1 MIYSYQKGI
10 VLLSKLFK
18 KFRFFYLIHIKHD
31 KSFRIIYS
39 GWYAKEIPI
48 QNLSDSGWKIKK
60 IPAQGWF
67 ASGEK
72 KENIKLNFG
81 FIFLNL
87 NNFLIKIKNQIGNLF
102 DKYFSII
109 KNSKNIIFEF
119 LLKSF
124 NKIKNIKF
132 NFSIARLEIKKYFLF
147 IFSACSAVK
156 LFLGKIRNSKKI
168 IIASVN
174 KNQKIHLAQNK
185 KILSKQ
191 KKNIFDD
198 LQKQFQH
205 KNIFAKV
212 NIFQNL
218 KLKNIFKFWTEKET
232 SKNLFIQRI
241 KQIRKPKLIATM
253 AALVVF
259 VLISQ
264 LIWPAWQG
272 WAFVQEKKWTT
283 AGELTSGTL
292 NDIDSTA
299 QEGSLMINSPSN
311 TWTQDDWVGGEGEE
325 SWSETNKYYS
335 GTNVDTSDANKVK
348 INLPTAWYNDSWG
361 YRKEITLTE
370 NSARDLTNYQLKVR
384 LTSDNFDFSKTKT
397 NGEDLRFIDSDG
409 HTELKYWIESWN
421 QTNITD
427 FTRTSNG
434 ATCSGGSYCAYAI
447 DGLHNN
453 SYQWYIQ
460 AAQNED
466 LSPMGTID
474 LGQTRTVNQVKVQ
487 LYNGDARSYYNYKVA
502 VSGNNTDWTTWFDG
516 TGSGVNYTGLQT
528 INHDAADIRYIKVWI
543 SGSTT
548 DTYGH
553 VTEVYAYNTT
563 TPNYS
568 DIWVKIPTLG
578 ASSSKLLYM
587 YYGNTGAIAAS
598 SAADTFIFADTFDG
612 ATINTDRWT
621 EYDTGG
627 NYLTQNDKIL
637 LSGGSGTWGQVG
649 LVSKTNLSRPFVAE
663 VKLTPKTSVSKSFM
677 IGIHDQTASSHYN
690 NLIYSEYFISGGTFN
705 YYQDGSGAA
714 LPAYNW
720 AINQQYRLKWVVH
733 PTTYGRTKG
742 CTYYLSSDN
751 GETWSMLFDSY
762 NSVEDNVRLG
772 FDDLDGIFELDD
784 WIVHGF
790 AAKDATYSFDGERE
804 KPTGSYTGSLISSA
818 YETGTG
824 INYGEFSSTVTEPS
838 GTLSRFQLRTA
849 DTLDALSSTNWLGP
863 DGDTGTYYQSTTSTA
878 IYIGLDNK
886 KYIQYKIFLSTDS
899 LDYTPQVNDVS
910 LTYTKAS
917 PGDLTPVFS
926 QTDWTGGA
934 NQSDFTDTSK
944 FKESSN
950 VVYTESGQVGLSK
963 PEETI
968 TENFSSTTKR
978 DATQTTA
985 DWNSGTDELTL
996 KKTITPRILNIYDT
1010 PGTAYDVAVSGNYAY
1025 VADYNQGLEVFDI
1038 STPSTPI
1045 LKSRLAS
1052 ITNAYGVTLSGNYAY
1067 VAGNDW
1073 GLWIVDIS
1081 NPLSPTLIKR
1091 YYPWANNT
1099 LKVDVLGNYA
1109 YIAHGGEGL
1118 RIVNIT
1124 DKSNP
1129 SETGFYDTTGS
1140 CYDVKIRQVGGN
1152 IYAYVADG
1160 APGLLIFDV
1169 TNPASP
1175 VLLDTLDTDNARDVV
1190 VDGDYAYVSDGNY
1203 FRILDVSTPS
1213 DIKEKS
1219 IIDTLDGA
1227 EGIYLSGNRIYIAS
1241 HINGLQ
1247 IIDVTDKSNP
1257 SKIAM
1262 VDTPQYVAD
1271 TNNSAYQVAVSG
1283 NYAYVANGYTNGLVI
1298 IDVSEPF
1305 SPNSSAS
1312 EGLKTLSDS
1321 QGVYVSGNYAYMA
1334 EGYQG
1339 LYIYDITGS
1348 TPSYVG
1354 SYDTPG
1360 YARDVVVSGDYA
1372 YVADSD
1378 WGLQII
1384 NISIPSA
1391 PSFVSWYNTPGTAY
1405 QVVVDG
1411 DYAYVI
1417 DATTLQIINIS
1428 NKASLTLTGSYNCPD
1443 AAYGLDKVGNYVYVT
1458 GYGQNPSFSAVNVT
1472 NPASPTLAGSYNG
1485 SEYGNQAYD
1494 VKVKTVGASTYAFL
1508 ASYNYGLQ
1516 VLNITNLGSISRTT
1530 YLYSAETTY
1539 SVRIFLSGNYAYIA
1553 NERGGLDVVDISNPA
1568 AINRQQKIDA
1578 PDYVMD
1584 VMVDGNYAYMAARS
1598 SGLQKV
1604 DITRPASLSSTPTVD
1619 YGREVFVS
1627 GNYAYMA
1634 EETNSSLS
1642 IFDITDKTAPVFLS
1656 NKDLAGTYCNDVKV
1670 VGNYAYVSCYDAGLY
1685 IIDVSDPANPVY
1697 QGVYNTPSY
1706 AYEVIV
1712 DGSYAYVADYATLQI
1727 INISVPTA
1735 PTLTG
1740 SYNCSDYA
1748 YYLDKVGDYVYITS
1762 YNQNPNLTIV
1772 NVSNPASPTLAGS
1785 LYQNDR
1791 QLNGIKVSGS
1801 YAYVAYATASSGV
1814 AIYNISNPASI
1825 SKIGQWG
1832 LNDSQNS
1839 GSFITYNSNKVYLSS
1854 GTGGLHVIDVTT
1866 PASPTYLNTFDTPNT
1881 VRGSFISGNYL
1892 YFEDYPAGLKILDI
1906 SHTIGGLSLKGS
1918 LDTPGNSY
1926 RLDKLGDYAYV
1937 ADYSSDLRIINVS
1950 NPASPSA
1957 TGNISLT
1964 GNSLDVK
1971 AKVQGSKTYAY
1982 VGTDQLGLQVVDAT
1996 TPASPTIASSVNI
2009 GSNINGIELSGNYAY
2024 LASDTGGLNIV
2035 AISGTNGSD
2044 VSQESSDNVDFP
2056 YKKSI
2061 ALTGAGDASTNY
2073 QIMVKV
2079 GYNSTA
2085 TGVNLTCSG
2094 NCQADFDDIRF
2105 YDNDGI
2111 TPLDYFRESY
2121 ALGDKATFW
2130 VEVKDS
2136 LSSGQNPTIYM
2147 YYGDSDASTTSSG
2160 ANTFPLFF
2168 DDFTGTTIDAGKWV
2182 ETDTSSKISQS
2193 DKIVVTGGAGWG
2205 NTSLYSVSDF
2215 ARADNVELLFDY
2227 KPTGGTSVMFGW
2239 KDSTSGKS
2247 YTDLIYSFYDTSDT
2261 SRIYEDNNDRG
2272 QFSGGWIANNTYKV
2286 RMPLKTGGGAKYMR
2300 STDGGRNW
2308 VLNYDSSYSTEATEK
2323 IGFINSDA
2331 AYEIDNAFIRKSVTA
2346 DPKINNYI
2354 YNAGGS
2360 DLTEQASGNG
2370 DFPYKKD
2377 ISLIGAGNAG
2387 TNYRIQVNVSYASKI
2402 GANLSCSSHCQTD
2415 FDDIRFYDDDGITEL
2430 DHWRSTYVDSDQATF
2445 YVQVQDSMSEG
2456 YNPTIYMYY
2465 GDGDASS
2472 ASSLLNTYDVIREI
2486 NTGQPLIGSWHFD
2499 ENTLTTAAD
2508 SSGNSSTGTLT
2519 SGPTWTTGKY
2529 GYGVNLDATND
2540 YVNVATSSITATAG
2554 SVSLWIQ
2561 PSWNGNDN
2569 TKRGIWN
2576 HRNGC
2581 TGAWL
2586 GLYKDTD
2593 NYIKFHPGE
2602 STAKVDVSSWT
2613 AGTWHFITF
2622 TWDNATGSKIYVD
2635 GEAAISYN
2643 GALGIGSLTTCVQ
2656 QQIGGYVEYTA
2667 YPFNG
2672 IIDEVNLF
2680 NRVLTTDEITDL
2692 YGNYG
2697 WTLSS
2702 YLGRLLVRE
2711 YPFTSTVEPIVSNI
2725 ISTFTPTIIS
2735 SFDTPG
2741 NAWDV
2746 RVKTIGDTTYA
2757 FVADLSGG
2765 GLRIINVTDPANPVE
2780 VSFIGAGN
2788 SFRAVDVSSSG
2799 NYVYLANDGNDL
2811 YIYDIT
2817 NIAAPF
2823 FIGNYSIIN
2832 NEAYD
2837 IQVIGN
2843 YVYLANRQG
2852 GFYIINVADPYRP
2865 AMVSCYDTSDY
2876 VWGLIV
2882 EGTYAYITDY
2892 TSGLKIIDLGNL
2904 SPPTQVSTTMA
2915 VGVSNAQDVAI
2926 SGNYAYVA
2934 EYSWGLIV
2942 VDVSSTSTPSIV
2954 GSAQS
2959 FGNPYAIAV
2968 DGDYAYVASQNRGLE
2983 IFDISDPTAPVL
2995 TKSYTWPGSGS
3006 VYDIKVVGNY
3016 AYLAN
3021 YTYGI
3026 KIIDITDKSNPSLI
3040 STAGVNGSASGIDVQ
3055 GNYAYVTDYGAY
3067 INIFDIS
3074 NKASPQWISSY
3085 NITGAQGLVWRI
3097 AVSGDYAYVADKG
3110 YNLYIFNIADPYN
3123 IALVGTLD
3131 YDISGQ
3137 SDRGALNLFV
3147 SGTRVYIADYTRGL
3161 QVIDVSD
3168 PTAPYILSCIDR
3180 IKDNQLWAG
3189 VYFGGV
3195 ISVTV
3200 SGHYAYLI
3208 DTLRGLWVVDLN
3220 LLSQTPVVN
3229 TASGGYVQDIEVQG
3243 DYAYVLA
3250 NSSPGSGSTAF
3261 SVLSIFDT
3269 STSPATL
3276 KSRIKIYDA
3285 LGITVSGNYIYV
3297 ANFGRGLLIIDAS
3310 NKSSPQGVGIYDST
3324 GSTYD
3329 VAVSGN
3335 YAYLADY
3342 SGGFKVIDI
3351 TTKTNPVYKTVVNT
3365 GVATQ
3370 RVQVKGNYAYVTD
3383 ATTGFHI
3390 INITTPTSPSE
3401 IGSTLPVSAHYDF
3414 FVEGNYVY
3422 VADNTAGLSIYNISN
3437 PAAPY
3442 LVGSYDTMGNAY
3454 DVKVSGGYAY
3464 ISDWGGGLLILDVST
3479 PASPI
3484 YIGNYISKSATY
3496 RLFVKRNR
3504 IYLATQYHGVEVLN
3518 LKTQNSNV
3526 VSIGIDT
3533 LAAPIL
3539 KGSLTA
3545 TDTEPTGTSITYYLS
3560 VDNGTTWEAI
3570 TPDGS
3575 EYTFTAYGSDLKWKA
3590 VMTTDDS
3597 TITPTISQVVIWAST
3612 GMSNTGY
3619 LISSVFQQTSPNFAW
3634 ETIEWTDNEIQTT
3647 RVKVRTDATAD
3658 MATATAWTTCPYAV
3672 NDGDLIDLS
3681 SVSSTQPYIQYR
3693 LEFATSDIDE
3703 TPILDDI
3710 DITSAVYGTATFDY
3724 NQTNPVGWYHID
3736 WVNSGGT
3743 DTAVKVRTKEADTQE
3758 GLDGDTWS
3766 DWVTTSGQDIREM
3779 ASPTKWIRLEVQIES
3794 RKNNVS
3800 PILESLSIFYAVN
3813 VTPTVSEISAQENE
3827 NGVVQISYTVLDEDS
3842 DSVSTTFQ
3850 YWDGDSWEACDTTT
3864 GEGSHDVTP
3873 GVQTELTGTW
3883 NVKTDYNNQ
3892 YLANSR
3898 IKIIIDDSSPYLNL
3912 GEDQSNTFVIDTKK
3926 PTTPTI
3932 SINSGAAITNS
3943 LFVTLTPS
3951 CVDDSDLKVQFSN
3964 DDSTYGT
3971 VTNVDGVVTNSGE
3984 WEVKSIGKS
3993 WIMKAVD
4000 GSTRTAWFKCKDI
4013 YGNQSDTGG
4022 SATINYD
4029 TSLPG
4034 VVTNVSIADASNEYV
4049 ERYALTIMWDALSV
4063 EDNPDF
4069 SAYSIERSTDGVTYS
4084 PAASI
4089 SDITTSVYTN
4099 IGLSKTITYFYRIK
4113 TKDTADNYSLPS
4125 SVVSYQPASEDDIP
4139 PALTGGSPVAT
4150 SHEDYALFTWATDE
4164 PSDSHVEY
4172 GIVSGTYTSMQGNDT
4187 QTLTHS
4193 VQVYGLNPLTTYYYR
4208 IRSKDAS
4215 GNPLISS
4222 EYSFIYWPPELDD
4235 IPSIS
4240 GEQAQSPSS
4249 VGTEVTI
4256 TWITD
4261 KYTTSQVY
4269 YGSTQTGTC
4278 GELDSHTTEDTTLNK
4293 SHTVQLRDLPY
4304 ATTYYYCTRSKD
4316 TYDHVTWGTMRNFTT
4331 EEEPSPTDTT
4341 APVISEI
4348 NSYPTETLCTI
4359 IWETDDSATSQ
4370 VEYGSTT
4377 DYGTS
4382 STLDSLLT
4390 TQHVVRLTG
4399 LTTEQVYHYRIKSKN
4414 IANLETTSQDYTFTP
4429 QYVSQEI
4436 KVISSGGGAAAVP
4449 TKDTTPPVI
4458 SNLSVSSIT
4467 DTGAVVSWVTNEDAT
4482 SLIDYGLS
4490 SSYSEAKHASLT
4502 DFTVSHQTI
4511 LSNLTKN
4518 TVYHYQVLSQ
4528 DASGNLAQSADAT
4541 FTTLSAPGETTPT
4554 PETTPETPATPET
4567 PVEPTPIETIPTPIT
4582 AVDQSFVTAM
4592 EAARQISTQVTGPV
4606 LETTFQNFL
4615 NTLKDI
4621 TPGLSLEA
4629 APEIEISATD
4639 AIIKWK
4645 TNKRSNSQIAFAKVV
4660 DYDDTKSE
4668 PYSQIVG
4675 QSNEKELNHNVKII
4689 NLTPST
4695 DYYFQIRSKSIIG
4708 SEAKS
4713 KRYTFTT
4720 ASQMPEVLNFSIK
4733 NISERA
4739 ATFVWQTNIPT
4750 DSQVKYI
4757 PYRNNQLAPGEAQ
4770 TVTKSDFNVAHEI
4783 AVKNLEPGTTFNVS
4797 LEGKDLQG
4805 NNYSFL
4811 IPNFTTTKDKNA
4823 PIISQIR
4830 TSIALSS
4837 RGDEVQTII
4846 TWNTDEP

>member
-1 MIYSYQKGI
+1 MICSYQKGI

-18 KFRFFYLIHIKHD
+18 RFRFFYLIHIKHD
-31 KSFRIIYS
+31 KSFQIIYS
-39 GWYAKEIPI
+39 GWYAKEIPV

-72 KENIKLNFG
+72 KENIKPNFS

-102 DKYFSII
+102 DKYFSVI
-109 KNSKNIIFEF
+109 KNIYQTFINLNFKILSKYF
-119 LLKSF
+119 S
-124 NKIKNIKF
+124 KIKNIKF
-132 NFSIARLEIKKYFLF
+132 NFSVIHLEIKKYFFF
-147 IFSACSAVK
+147 IFSMRSAIK
-156 LFLGKIRNSKKI
+156 LFLGKIKKSEKI

-174 KNQKIHLAQNK
+174 KNTIHN
-185 KILSKQ
+185 
-191 KKNIFDD
+191 

-205 KNIFAKV
+205 KNIFVKI
-212 NIFQNL
+212 NIPQNL
-218 KLKNIFKFWTEKET
+218 KLKNIFKFLTDKEIN
-232 SKNLFIQRI
+232 KNLFFKRI
-241 KQIRKPKLIATM
+241 KQIRKQKLIATM
-253 AALVVF
+253 AALVIF

-264 LIWPAWQG
+264 LIWPAWQS

-292 NDIDSTA
+292 NNIDSTA
-299 QEGSLMINSPSN
+299 QDGSLMITSPSN
-311 TWTQDDWVGGEGEE
+311 TWTQTDWSGGAEQQ
-325 SWSETNKYYS
+325 SWSDITKYYS
-335 GTNVDTSDANKVK
+335 GNDIDASETGTVK
-348 INLPTAWYNDSWG
+348 INLPTPWYNDSWG
-361 YRKEITLTE
+361 YRRKITITE
-370 NSARDLTNYQLKVR
+370 NSARDLTNYQVR
-384 LTSDNFDFSKTKT
+384 IKLTSSNFDFSKAKSDGTDIRFTST
-397 NGEDLRFIDSDG
+397 NGTS
-409 HTELKYWIESWN
+409 ELKYWLESYS
-421 QTNITD
+421 Q
-427 FTRTSNG
+427 S
-434 ATCSGGSYCAYAI
+434 
-447 DGLHNN
+447 
-453 SYQWYIQ
+453 
-460 AAQNED
+460 
-466 LSPMGTID
+466 
-474 LGQTRTVNQVKVQ
+474 GQTAVVWVKVPSI
-487 LYNGDARSYYNYKVA
+487 LA
-502 VSGNNTDWTTWFDG
+502 
-516 TGSGVNYTGLQT
+516 
-528 INHDAADIRYIKVWI
+528 
-543 SGSTT
+543 STT
-548 DTYGH
+548 PDIYIYYG
-553 VTEVYAYNTT
+553 
-563 TPNYS
+563 YS
-568 DIWVKIPTLG
+568 G
-578 ASSSKLLYM
+578 ASNVSDLA
-587 YYGNTGAIAAS
+587 N
-598 SAADTFIFADTFDG
+598 TFIFADTFDG

-621 EYDTGG
+621 EYDTVS
-627 NYLTQNDKIL
+627 NYLTQNDKIIV
-637 LSGGSGTWGQVG
+637 SGGSSTWGQVG

-663 VKLTPKTSVSKSFM
+663 VKLTPKTSVSKTFAV
-677 IGIHDQTASSHYN
+677 GIHDQTASSN
-690 NLIYSEYFISGGTFN
+690 LANLIYSDYFNTGGGFY
-705 YYQDGSGAA
+705 YYQDNSGAS
-714 LPAYNW
+714 LPAYSW

-733 PTTYGRTKG
+733 PIAYGRTKG
-742 CTYYLSSDN
+742 CTYYLSTDN
-751 GETWSMLFDSY
+751 GETWSMLYDSY
-762 NSVEDNVRLG
+762 YSVEDSVRLG
-772 FDDLDGIFELDD
+772 FDSYTGIFELDD
-784 WIVHGF
+784 WIVRGF
-790 AAKDATYSFDGERE
+790 ATKDVTYSIDGERE
-804 KPTGSYTGSLISSA
+804 KPTGSYTGDVISSA
-818 YETGTG
+818 YEVGTGT
-824 INYGEFSSTVTEPS
+824 NYLDFSSTVTEPS
-838 GTLSRFQLRTA
+838 GTLSKFQLRAA
-849 DTLDALSSTNWLGP
+849 DTLDALSSTDWLGP
-863 DGDTGTYYQSTTSTA
+863 DGDTGTYYQSATSTA
-878 IYIGLDNK
+878 VYVSLDNK

-899 LDYTPQVNDVS
+899 LDETPQVNDIS

-926 QTDWTGGA
+926 QTNWIGGP
-934 NQSDFTDTSK
+934 NQTDFTDTTK

-950 VVYTESGQVGLSK
+950 VVYTETGQVGLSK

-996 KKTITPRILNIYDT
+996 KKTITPRIVSIYDT
-1010 PGTAYDVAVSGNYAY
+1010 PGTALDVAISGNYAY
-1025 VADYNQGLEVFDI
+1025 VADSDQGLEVFDI
-1038 STPSTPI
+1038 TTPSAPI
-1045 LKSRLAS
+1045 LKSRLTS
-1052 ITNAYGVTLSGNYAY
+1052 LSSSYGITISGNYAY
-1067 VAGNDW
+1067 VSGYNW

-1081 NPLSPTLIKR
+1081 NPLSPTLVKR

-1109 YIAHGGEGL
+1109 YVAHGGEGL

-1140 CYDVKIRQVGGN
+1140 CYDVKVRQIGGN

-1175 VLLDTLDTDNARDVV
+1175 VLLDTLDTENARDVV
-1190 VDGDYAYVSDGNY
+1190 VSGDYAYVSDGNY

-1219 IIDTLDGA
+1219 IIDTLDGT
-1227 EGIYLSGNRIYIAS
+1227 EGIDISGNRVYLAS
-1241 HINGLQ
+1241 HSYGVQ
-1247 IIDVTDKSNP
+1247 IIDITDKSNP

-1262 VDTPQYVAD
+1262 VDTPQYTGDA
-1271 TNNSAYQVAVSG
+1271 NNSAYQLAVSG
-1283 NYAYVANGYTNGLVI
+1283 NYVYVANGYYNGFVV

-1305 SPNSSAS
+1305 SPNFS
-1312 EGLKTLSDS
+1312 ESLKTLSDS
-1321 QGVYVSGNYAYMA
+1321 QGVYVSGDYAYMA

-1339 LYIYDITGS
+1339 LHIYDITGD

-1360 YARDVVVSGDYA
+1360 YARDVYVSGNYA

-1384 NISIPSA
+1384 DITTPSA

-1428 NKASLTLTGSYNCPD
+1428 NKAVPALTGSYNCPD
-1443 AAYGLDKVGNYVYVT
+1443 NAYGLDKIGNYVYVT

-1472 NPASPTLAGSYNG
+1472 NPASPTLGGSYNG

-1494 VKVKTVGASTYAFL
+1494 VKVKTIGASTYAFL
-1508 ASYNYGLQ
+1508 ASYNYGLV
-1516 VLNITNLGSISRTT
+1516 VLNITTLGSISYVTRLASTELT
-1530 YLYSAETTY
+1530 YHMRL
-1539 SVRIFLSGNYAYIA
+1539 FLSGNYAYIA
-1553 NERGGLDVVDISNPA
+1553 NERGGLDIVDISNPA
-1568 AINRQQKIDA
+1568 AINRQQKIDV

-1584 VMVDGNYAYMAARS
+1584 VMVDGDNAYMAARS

-1604 DITRPASLSSTPTVD
+1604 NITRPASLSSTPTSD

-1642 IFDITDKTAPVFLS
+1642 IFDITDKTAPIFLS
-1656 NKDLAGTYCNDVKV
+1656 NKDLGGTYCNDVKV
-1670 VGNYAYVSCYDAGLY
+1670 VGSYAYVSCYDAGLY
-1685 IIDVSDPANPVY
+1685 IVDVSDPVNPVY
-1697 QGVYNTPSY
+1697 KGVYNTPSY

-1712 DGSYAYVADYATLQI
+1712 DGSYAYVADYTTLQI
-1727 INISVPTA
+1727 INISDPTA

-1748 YYLDKVGDYVYITS
+1748 YYLDKVGNYVYITS

-1772 NVSNPASPTLAGS
+1772 NVTNPASPTLAGS

-1791 QLNGIKVSGS
+1791 QLNGIKVNGS
-1801 YAYVAYATASSGV
+1801 YAYVAYATASGGV
-1814 AIYNISNPASI
+1814 AVYNISNPASI
-1825 SKIGQWG
+1825 SKVGQWG
-1832 LNDSQNS
+1832 LNSSQTDSW
-1839 GSFITYNSNKVYLSS
+1839 GITYNNNKVYLSS
-1854 GTGGLHVIDVTT
+1854 GTGGLHVVDVTT
-1866 PASPTYLNTFDTPNT
+1866 AAAPAYVGTFDTTNT

-1892 YFEDYPAGLKILDI
+1892 YFSDYIGGLKILDI
-1906 SHTIGGLSLKGS
+1906 SQTMGAPTLEGS
-1918 LDTPGNSY
+1918 LDTPGYSY

-1937 ADYSSDLRIINVS
+1937 ADYGSDLRIINVS

-1957 TGNISLT
+1957 TGNISLS

-1982 VGTDQLGLQVVDAT
+1982 VGTDQEGLRIVDVT
-1996 TPASPTIASSVNI
+1996 TPASPTLASSANI
-2009 GSNINGIELSGNYAY
+2009 GSNINGVELNGNYAY

-2035 AISGTNGSD
+2035 AIGGTNGSD
-2044 VSQESSDNVDFP
+2044 ATQESSDNETFP

-2079 GYNSTA
+2079 GYSSAA

-2094 NCQADFDDIRF
+2094 NCQTDFDDIRF
-2105 YDNDGI
+2105 YDSDGV
-2111 TPLDYFRESY
+2111 TELDYFKETY

-2205 NTSLYSVSDF
+2205 NTSLYSVTDF
-2215 ARADNVELLFDY
+2215 ARADNLELLFDY

-2261 SRIYEDNNDRG
+2261 NRIYEDSNDRG

-2300 STDGGRNW
+2300 STDGGRTW

-2331 AYEIDNAFIRKSVTA
+2331 TYEIDNAFIRKVVSA

-2360 DLTEQASGNG
+2360 DLIEQASGDG
-2370 DFPYKKD
+2370 DFPYKKT
-2377 ISLIGAGNAG
+2377 IGLLGQGDAG
-2387 TNYRIQVNVSYASKI
+2387 TNYQIEIKVGYAPTTN
-2402 GANLSCSSHCQTD
+2402 GVNLSCSSHCQTD
-2415 FDDIRFYDDDGITEL
+2415 FDDIRFYDNDGVTSL
-2430 DHWRSTYVDSDQATF
+2430 DYWRETYTASDQATF
-2445 YVQVQDSMSEG
+2445 WVEVKDSLSDG
-2456 YNPTIYMYY
+2456 QNPDIYMYY
-2465 GDGDASS
+2465 GNGAANTASNS
-2472 ASSLLNTYDVIREI
+2472 ANTFTETNPDTFDV
-2486 NTGQPLIGSWHFD
+2486 GSWHM
-2499 ENTLTTAAD
+2499 EEGSGSTTDDASANNNIGTINSATWT
-2508 SSGNSSTGTLT
+2508 SSGKFGNALSFVGTNNVSVPSSSELSPTDAVSVEFWIYPTGRYSDWGNIISKSGSYGLNWEGWNARLRWTIGASCGGSWGGGGLPTLAYD
-2519 SGPTWTTGKY
+2519 TWTH
-2529 GYGVNLDATND
+2529 V
-2540 YVNVATSSITATAG
+2540 VATYDKN
-2554 SVSLWIQ
+2554 L
-2561 PSWNGNDN
+2561 PSNQMNM
-2569 TKRGIWN
+2569 
-2576 HRNGC
+2576 
-2581 TGAWL
+2581 
-2586 GLYKDTD
+2586 Y
-2593 NYIKFHPGE
+2593 
-2602 STAKVDVSSWT
+2602 
-2613 AGTWHFITF
+2613 
-2622 TWDNATGSKIYVD
+2622 
-2635 GEAAISYN
+2635 
-2643 GALGIGSLTTCVQ
+2643 
-2656 QQIGGYVEYTA
+2656 
-2667 YPFNG
+2667 FNG
-2672 IIDEVNLF
+2672 IVGETLTCTSAIPVNSNALVMKIDNNIPVDKAERLDEVKVY
-2680 NRVLTTDEITDL
+2680 NRALSADEVSSL
-2692 YGNYG
+2692 YNYNVIR
-2697 WTLSS
+2697 TRKSS
-2702 YLGRLLVRE
+2702 SIDPEVAN
-2711 YPFTSTVEPIVSNI
+2711 T
-2725 ISTFTPTIIS
+2725 ISTFTPEIIS

-2746 RVKTIGDTTYA
+2746 KVKTIGASTYA
-2757 FVADLSGG
+2757 FVADYTGG

-2780 VSFIGAGN
+2780 VSSIGSGN
-2788 SFRAVDVSSSG
+2788 AFKSVDVVG
-2799 NYVYLANDGNDL
+2799 NYVYLAVEGSDL
-2811 YIYDIT
+2811 YIYDIS
-2817 NIAAPF
+2817 NIAVPF
-2823 FIGNYSIIN
+2823 FVGNYSIIN
-2832 NEAYD
+2832 YEAYD
-2837 IQVIGN
+2837 LQAIGN

-2852 GFYIINVADPYRP
+2852 GLYIIDVTDPYRP
-2865 AMVSCYDTSDY
+2865 AMVSQYNTYPDY
-2876 VWGLIV
+2876 TWGLVID
-2882 EGTYAYITDY
+2882 GNYAYLATY
-2892 TSGLKIIDLGNL
+2892 TTGLKIIDLGDL
-2904 SPPTQVSTTMA
+2904 SPPVQVSTTMA

-2934 EYSWGLIV
+2934 EYNWGLIV

-2959 FGNPYAIAV
+2959 FGNPYAITV
-2968 DGDYAYVASQNRGLE
+2968 EGDYAYMASQNRGLE
-2983 IFDISDPTAPVL
+2983 IFDISDPTAPIL
-2995 TKSYTWPGSGS
+2995 TKSYIWTGSGT
-3006 VYDIKVVGNY
+3006 VYDIEVSGNY
-3016 AYLAN
+3016 AYVAD

-3026 KIIDITDKSNPSLI
+3026 KIIDVTDKYNPILVGS
-3040 STAGVNGSASGIDVQ
+3040 AGVNGNAAGIDIQ

-3067 INIFDIS
+3067 IHIFDIS
-3074 NKASPQWISSY
+3074 NKTSPQWISSY
-3085 NITGAQGLVWRI
+3085 NITSSQGLVWRI

-3131 YDISGQ
+3131 SDISGA
-3137 SDRGALNLFV
+3137 SDKGALNLTV
-3147 SGTRVYIADYTRGL
+3147 SGTRVYLADYTRGL

-3168 PTAPYILSCIDR
+3168 PTAPYILACIDR
-3180 IKDNQLWAG
+3180 EKDNQLWAG
-3189 VYFGGV
+3189 VNFGGV
-3195 ISVTV
+3195 ISVSI

-3208 DTLRGLWVVDLN
+3208 DTLRGLWVVDLDQ
-3220 LLSQTPVVN
+3220 LSETPVVN
-3229 TASGGYVQDIEVQG
+3229 TASGGYVTDIEIAG

-3285 LGITVSGNYIYV
+3285 LGITVSGNYVYV
-3297 ANFGRGLLIIDAS
+3297 ANLGRGLLIIDVS
-3310 NKSSPQGVGIYDST
+3310 NKSAPQGVGVYDST

-3351 TTKTNPVYKTVVNT
+3351 TTKTSPVYKTVVNT

-3422 VADNTAGLSIYNISN
+3422 IGDNTAGLTIYNISN

-3442 LVGSYDTMGNAY
+3442 LVGTYDTMGNVY

-3464 ISDWGGGLLILDVST
+3464 ISDWGGGLLILDVSIPSS
-3479 PASPI
+3479 PA
-3484 YIGNYISKSATY
+3484 YVGNYISKSSTY
-3496 RLFVKRNR
+3496 RLFVKRNK
-3504 IYLATQYHGVEVLN
+3504 IYLATNYHGVEVIN
-3518 LKTQNSNV
+3518 LKTQNSTV
-3526 VSIGIDT
+3526 VSTGLDT

-3539 KGSLTA
+3539 KGSLIA
-3545 TDTEPTGTSITYYLS
+3545 TDIEPAGTSITYYLS

-3575 EYTFTAYGSDLKWKA
+3575 EYVFTAFGSDLKWKA
-3590 VMTTDDS
+3590 VMTTSD
-3597 TITPTISQVVIWAST
+3597 TTVTPTISQVVIWAST

-3619 LISSVFQQTSPNFAW
+3619 LISSVFQQKSPNFAW
-3634 ETIEWTDNEIQTT
+3634 ETIEWTDNDIQTT

-3658 MATATAWTTCPYAV
+3658 MANATAWTSCPYAV

-3703 TPILDDI
+3703 TPVLSDI
-3710 DITSAVYGTATFDY
+3710 DITSAVYATATFDY
-3724 NQTNPVGWYHID
+3724 SQTNPVGWYHID

-3743 DTAVKVRTKEADTQE
+3743 NTAVKVRTKEADTQE

-3779 ASPTKWIRLEVQIES
+3779 ASPTKWIRLEVQIET
-3794 RKNNVS
+3794 RENNVS

-3850 YWDGDSWEACDTTT
+3850 YWDGDSWEDCDTTT
-3864 GEGSHDVTP
+3864 GEGSHDITP

-3964 DDSTYGT
+3964 DDLTYGT

-4063 EDNPDF
+4063 GDNPDF

-4099 IGLSKTITYFYRIK
+4099 IGLSKTITYFYRVK

-4125 SVVSYQPASEDDIP
+4125 SVVSYQPASEDDTP

-4172 GIVSGTYTSMQGNDT
+4172 GIVSGTYISMQGNDT

-4235 IPSIS
+4235 LPSVS
-4240 GEQAQSPSS
+4240 GEQAQSPST

-4528 DASGNLAQSADAT
+4528 DASGNLAQSADAI

-4554 PETTPETPATPET
+4554 PETNPETPTTPET
-4567 PVEPTPIETIPTPIT
+4567 PVEPTTPIETIPTPVT

-4739 ATFVWQTNIPT
+4739 ATFVWQTNVPT

-4797 LEGKDLQG
+4797 LEGKDLQN

-4846 TWNTDEP
+4846 TWNTDEPSTSQVEYQVGFAEDSPIIQMTKDIGLRQEHLMVITSFKPGAIYRFRVISEDSSGNKTQSTTNTLLTPQKRMTVTELIFKNFQQTFGWMKGLGR